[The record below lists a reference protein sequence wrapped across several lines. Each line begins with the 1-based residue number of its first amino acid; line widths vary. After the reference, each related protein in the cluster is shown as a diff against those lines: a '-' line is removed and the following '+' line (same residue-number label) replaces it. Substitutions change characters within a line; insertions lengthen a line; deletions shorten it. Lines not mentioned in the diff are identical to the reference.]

1 MRGFARALGIVGWLW
16 FITGFV
22 GPMFGFDLFNIFPGL
37 VLIFISRMMARAAR
51 TRIPEEAEESPA
63 PERVLNTDRPTPPP
77 PRPEPVVRHH
87 QPEPQPRPE
96 TEPVRDDILNRILL
110 AGREAED
117 ETVVHEEA
125 SPPDEGTTPRTS
137 AEMIAQAR
145 KRWDRRG

>member
-1 MRGFARALGIVGWLW
+1 
-16 FITGFV
+16 
-22 GPMFGFDLFNIFPGL
+22 
-37 VLIFISRMMARAAR
+37 
-51 TRIPEEAEESPA
+51 
-63 PERVLNTDRPTPPP
+63 
-77 PRPEPVVRHH
+77 
-87 QPEPQPRPE
+87 
-96 TEPVRDDILNRILL
+96 VRDDILNRILL